1 MSFAIFAAN
10 TFYIYAIILGL
21 GVGVEVGVGLG
32 VINYNTLQTVK
43 TLIIKNLE
51 KI

>member
-21 GVGVEVGVGLG
+21 GVRVGVG
-32 VINYNTLQTVK
+32 VIYYNTLQTVK

>member
-21 GVGVEVGVGLG
+21 GVGVGVGLG

>member
-21 GVGVEVGVGLG
+21 GVGVGVGLG
-32 VINYNTLQTVK
+32 VINYDTLQTVK

>member
-21 GVGVEVGVGLG
+21 GVGVGIG

>member
-21 GVGVEVGVGLG
+21 GFGLGLG

-51 KI
+51 KL

>member
-21 GVGVEVGVGLG
+21 GVGVGLG

>member
-21 GVGVEVGVGLG
+21 GLGVGVGLD

>member
-1 MSFAIFAAN
+1 MSFDIFAAN

-21 GVGVEVGVGLG
+21 GVGVEVGLG